1 MNIPTV
7 RTSTAILAAIA
18 LLTLFLVG
26 CAGSSEKGAPQET
39 DAQKSKRE
47 AIIQQHKDAADNVH

>member
-1 MNIPTV
+1 MNIPTI
-7 RTSTAILAAIA
+7 RTSAAILAVVA
-18 LLTLFLVG
+18 LLTLFLAG
-26 CAGSSEKGAPQET
+26 CTGSKQGAPQET